1 MIFERDFVDFIR
13 LLNVYHVEYLIVGA
27 HALAFHGRPRHTG
40 DVDIWIKPS
49 KDNASK
55 MLTVLD
61 DFGFGSLSIEE
72 KDFLKEG
79 YVTQLGYP
87 PLRIDILNSI
97 SGVEFD
103 EAYSN
108 KTEGKVEDLRVNFI
122 NVKEFIKNK
131 KATGRPKDLAD
142 IVALIKEN
150 E

>member
-40 DVDIWIKPS
+40 DSDIWIKPS

-142 IVALIKEN
+142 IAALIKEN